1 MDKPRQLKLGAFLH
15 PSGHHIAAWRH
26 PDAYA
31 AAAVDFRHYTEL
43 AHTAERGLFDML
55 FLADM
60 TAMRN
65 WPPETSSRVHTYV
78 ASFEPITL
86 LSALATV
93 TSHIGLVATAT
104 TTYNEPFHVARKFA
118 SLDHISGGRA
128 GWNLVTSTNIGEAL
142 NFGREEHLEHDARY
156 DRAAEFATVV
166 RALWD
171 SWDDDAFVRNKDE
184 GRYFDPAKLHFLNHK
199 GPHFSV
205 RGPLNVPR
213 SPQGRPVMVQ
223 AGTSDV
229 GQDLAAEVADV
240 LFATTQ
246 TIKAGQTLCQSLHDR
261 LASHGRE
268 PDEIKLM
275 PGLVPIIGTSQQEA
289 DDKFN
294 RLQSLVHPEVGLHLL
309 GEMLGSIDLSGYPLD
324 GPLPEITTT
333 IGSHTAL
340 KLFTEMAKRENLTIR
355 QLYLRAVLR
364 GHNVVCGTPQRIA
377 DHIEE
382 WFAGGAADGFNVM
395 PPYLPGALDEFVDAV
410 VPELQRRG
418 LFRTAYQGRTLRD
431 NLGLKHPE
439 SRYAGER
446 G

>member
-1 MDKPRQLKLGAFLH
+1 M
-15 PSGHHIAAWRH
+15 
-26 PDAYA
+26 
-31 AAAVDFRHYTEL
+31 V
-43 AHTAERGLFDML
+43 
-55 FLADM
+55 FLADGIGIR
-60 TAMRN
+60 TRDEPEGSLCRN
-65 WPPETSSRVHTYV
+65 QQTVELEPLTLFSAIATHT
-78 ASFEPITL
+78 TN
-86 LSALATV
+86 
-93 TSHIGLVATAT
+93 IGFVATAS
-104 TTYNEPFHVARKFA
+104 TTYNEPYHIARKFA

-128 GWNLVTSTNIGEAL
+128 GWNLVTSGMSAEAL
-142 NFGREEHLEHDARY
+142 NFNRDAHYGHAERY
-156 DRAAEFATVV
+156 ERANEFAEIVT
-166 RALWD
+166 ALWD
-171 SWDDDAFVRNKDE
+171 SWDDDAFTRDKASGNF
-184 GRYFDPAKLHFLNHK
+184 FDPAKLHVLNHK
-199 GPHFSV
+199 GKHFSV

-246 TIKAGQTLCQSLHDR
+246 TIKAGQTLRKSLHDR
-261 LASHGRE
+261 LARHGRE
-268 PDEIKLM
+268 PNEIKLM
-275 PGLVPIIGTSQQEA
+275 PGLVPIIGASQQEA

-294 RLQSLVHPEVGLHLL
+294 KLQSLVHPEVGLHLL
-309 GEMLGSIDLSGYPLD
+309 GEMLGSVDLSGHPID

-364 GHNVVCGTPQRIA
+364 GH
-377 DHIEE
+377 HIEE
-382 WFAGGAADGFNVM
+382 WFAAGAADGFNVM

-431 NLGLKHPE
+431 NLGLKRPE
-439 SRYAGER
+439 SRYAGEC

>member
-1 MDKPRQLKLGAFLH
+1 MDNPRQLKLGAFLH
-15 PSGHHIAAWRH
+15 PSGHHIAAWRY

-31 AAAVDFRHYTEL
+31 EAAVDFRHYTEL
-43 AHTAERGLFDML
+43 ARTAERGRFDMI

-65 WPPETSSRVHTYV
+65 WPLDISSRVHTYV

-142 NFGREEHLEHDARY
+142 NFGREKHMEHDARY
-156 DRAAEFATVV
+156 DRAAEFAAIV
-166 RALWD
+166 RRLWD
-171 SWDDDAFVRNKDE
+171 SWDDDAFVRDKDE
-184 GRYFDPAKLHFLNHK
+184 GRYFDPGKVHFLNHK
-199 GPHFSV
+199 GMHFSV

-246 TIKAGQTLCQSLHDR
+246 TIKAGQTLRQSLHDR
-261 LASHGRE
+261 LARHGRE
-268 PDEIKLM
+268 PDAIKLM

-289 DDKFN
+289 DDKFAK
-294 RLQSLVHPEVGLHLL
+294 LQSLVHPEVGLHLL

-382 WFAGGAADGFNVM
+382 WFAAGAADGFNMM
-395 PPYLPGALDEFVDAV
+395 PPYLPGALDDFVDAV

-418 LFRTAYQGRTLRD
+418 LFRTEYQGHTLRD
-431 NLGLKHPE
+431 NLGLKRPE
-439 SRYAGER
+439 SRHV
-446 G
+446 